1 MKKHNSVIL
10 FAEWKRPL
18 RALDLEQKGRILDAL
33 LDFPEGIRPDFEDP
47 MLAMAWNFMQGG
59 LEENARKWDEV
70 RARRAEAGKRGNEK
84 RWHGDNANGKNRKC
98 DPCDEEIAN
107 VAVSVSASD
116 TGSGSDT
123 GSASDT
129 GSDTDSGSGSAE
141 ETEAA
146 AASRPPTGPARFVP
160 PELEAVQAY
169 FAGKGGTA
177 EQAQRFRDYYE
188 SNGWLVGRNPMK
200 SWQAAASCWI
210 ARDKAQP
217 TAAPPR
223 GRAFLN
229 SRPPEEAAKAGNFL
243 SDAAH
248 RRPLTRKKDG
258 AAGIP

>member
-10 FAEWKRPL
+10 FTEWKRPL

-70 RARRAEAGKRGNEK
+70 RARRAEAGRRGAEVT
-84 RWHGDNANGKNRKC
+84 NARRQAARQQDLPAPAGAETRQTA
-98 DPCDEEIAN
+98 AN
-107 VAVSVSASD
+107 PAV
-116 TGSGSDT
+116 SGSDT

-129 GSDTDSGSGSAE
+129 GSGSDTDSGSGSAE

-210 ARDKAQP
+210 ARDKAQL